1 MMIYTEI
8 YAHPRGRLKQAMI
21 EALHQEKP
29 AHSSARMSIARTGF
43 VPEQL
48 RLGCARRLH
57 APNEED
63 ACLVAREPDLRS
75 QKPK

>member
-1 MMIYTEI
+1 
-8 YAHPRGRLKQAMI
+8 MI
-21 EALHQEKP
+21 EALHLEKP
-29 AHSSARMSIARTGF
+29 RTAVSIARTGF

-48 RLGCARRLH
+48 RWGCARRLR